1 MTQENNS
8 DDSTKTMAELLDSY
22 GSEQR
27 DTIQVGDRIKGKI
40 ISIGK
45 EHIFVDTGYKM
56 DGVIDRSEFADEDG
70 NLPYEVGDTIDAFV
84 ISRRR
89 GEIKLSKAISGIG
102 GLTILADAHEKAVPI
117 EGKVLEQVKGGYR
130 VEVVKRK
137 AFCPFSQMDLFRVED
152 TSIHIGKT
160 YLFLITELE
169 EDGDNIILSRK
180 TLLEQEQTRIKE
192 AFFDRMEVGAVLEG
206 TVNRLMPY
214 GALVE
219 LSEGI
224 EGMVHVSEMS
234 WSRILSPEDI
244 LHTGEKITVKVLSI
258 EQDPKSSR
266 KRISLSMKQVGD
278 DPWGSVMNHFK
289 PGERLRAKVARIAD
303 FGVFVEIAPGIE
315 GLVHISEMSYKKRVK
330 KPQDMVSVGDEVDV
344 MIKDISP
351 ESKRISLSMKE
362 AEGDPWIAL
371 AERFKIGQVVEGTL
385 ERKEKYGFF
394 VNLEP
399 GVTGL
404 MPKSKIAASYDA
416 AEIEKKREGDKI
428 TVCVEEMDI
437 TNRKITL
444 APGDAH
450 AGGDWKGF
458 ASETG
463 KSFGSLGDKLKS
475 ALDTKDKKRK

>member
-1 MTQENNS
+1 
-8 DDSTKTMAELLDSY
+8 
-22 GSEQR
+22 
-27 DTIQVGDRIKGKI
+27 
-40 ISIGK
+40 
-45 EHIFVDTGYKM
+45 
-56 DGVIDRSEFADEDG
+56 
-70 NLPYEVGDTIDAFV
+70 
-84 ISRRR
+84 
-89 GEIKLSKAISGIG
+89 
-102 GLTILADAHEKAVPI
+102 
-117 EGKVLEQVKGGYR
+117 
-130 VEVVKRK
+130 
-137 AFCPFSQMDLFRVED
+137 
-152 TSIHIGKT
+152 
-160 YLFLITELE
+160 
-169 EDGDNIILSRK
+169 
-180 TLLEQEQTRIKE
+180 
-192 AFFDRMEVGAVLEG
+192 
-206 TVNRLMPY
+206 
-214 GALVE
+214 
-219 LSEGI
+219 
-224 EGMVHVSEMS
+224 MVHVSEMS

-258 EQDPKSSR
+258 EQDPKTSR

-278 DPWGSVMNHFK
+278 DPWGSVLNRFK
-289 PGERLRAKVARIAD
+289 PGERLRAKVTRIAD

-416 AEIEKKREGDKI
+416 AEIEKKREGETI

-458 ASETG
+458 ASDSG
-463 KSFGSLGDKLKS
+463 KSLGSLGDKLKS
-475 ALDTKDKKRK
+475 ALATKDKKRT